1 MPKSHHLVKSEPGTY
16 SFADL
21 MRDEKTVWDGIRNPT
36 ARNNLRQM
44 TKGDLV
50 LFYHTGNEKQIVGI
64 AKVVKPAYPDPSAD
78 EGDWLALDLAPVKA
92 LAKPITLAQI
102 KSDKKLLHLPLVKM
116 SRLSVMPIGPV
127 EFEYIVGKLGG
138 TKL

>member
-1 MPKSHHLVKSEPGTY
+1 VPKTHHLVKSEPGTY

-21 MRDEKTVWDGIRNPT
+21 VRDKKTVWDGIRNPT
-36 ARNNLRQM
+36 ARNNMRQM
-44 TKGDLV
+44 KKDDLV
-50 LFYHTGNEKQIVGI
+50 LFYHTGDEKQIVGI

-92 LAKPITLAQI
+92 IAKPVTLAQV
-102 KSDKKLLHLPLVKM
+102 KGDKKLQQLALVKM

-127 EFEYIVGKLGG
+127 EFEHIVGKLGG